1 MIGML
6 TQALYNFVDRAF
18 VGRAYTIEA
27 DRALA
32 GVQVAF
38 PYMLVLMAC
47 AMLIGFGAAAQVSIR
62 LGEKKKEEAE
72 RVLGT
77 AALLLGILSV
87 TLTIVGLLSLDRILA
102 LCGGLDSEPRYDR
115 MYLGIIIYGTV
126 FQVLGFGLNAVIR
139 AEGNPRTAM
148 YSLLIGVLLN
158 CVLAYVFL
166 FVFHWGVRGTAIATV
181 IAQAVSAIWVVG
193 YFFSGKSLLRLHWRN
208 IRLDL
213 PICGRILAIGSP
225 MFAMQIAAAI
235 MNSLLNNQLRYYGL
249 RDLGSGGGDL
259 AIAAL
264 GAIYPVM
271 MVILM
276 PVFGINQGT
285 QPIIGFNFGAKRYDR
300 VKEALLT
307 GIGYASTLTIGG
319 FIVIMLF
326 PQAVLGIF
334 ISSLDPN
341 RDALINLGAHAIRVG
356 MMMLPLIGFQVV
368 SASYFQATG
377 KPREALFLMLSRQ
390 LLFLMPAVWILPQFF
405 GLEGVWRA
413 LPCADLASSLLS
425 GTLLFM
431 ELRHLESRHQETT
444 AARPAE
450 LITEGEQVAVP
461 GDAA

>member
-18 VGRAYTIEA
+18 VGRAYTVDA

-47 AMLIGFGAAAQVSIR
+47 AMLIGFGASAQVSIR

-77 AALLLGILSV
+77 AALLLGILAV
-87 TLTIVGLLSLDRILA
+87 VLTVVGILSLDKILA
-102 LCGGLDSEPRYDR
+102 LCGGLVSEPRYDK
-115 MYLGIIIYGTV
+115 MYLGIIVYGTV
-126 FQVLGFGLNAVIR
+126 FQVVGFGLNSVIR

-158 CVLAYVFL
+158 FVLAYIFL
-166 FVFHWGVRGTAIATV
+166 FVLRWGVRGTAIATV
-181 IAQAVSAIWVVG
+181 IAQAVSAVWVVG
-193 YFFSGKSLLRLHWRN
+193 YFFSGKSMLRLHWRN

-213 PICGRILAIGSP
+213 PICGKILAIGSP

-235 MNSLLNNQLRYYGL
+235 MNSLLNTQLRYYGL
-249 RDLGSGGGDL
+249 RDLGAGGGDL

-307 GIGYASTLTIGG
+307 GIGYASTLTIVG
-319 FIVIMLF
+319 FLVIMIF
-326 PQAVLGIF
+326 PREVLGIF
-334 ISSLDPN
+334 ISPDDPN
-341 RDALINLGAHAIRVG
+341 RGKLIELGAHAIRVG

-390 LLFLMPAVWILPQFF
+390 LLLLMPLVWILPRFF
-405 GLEGVWRA
+405 GLEGVWWA
-413 LPCADLASSLLS
+413 LPSADLASSLLS
-425 GTLLFM
+425 GTLLFL
-431 ELRHLESRHQETT
+431 ELRHLDTRHQETT
-444 AARPAE
+444 AGQAQGSIPAV
-450 LITEGEQVAVP
+450 EQVA
-461 GDAA
+461 ATEEAR